1 MDYNP
6 SKKLKKSNSMETLYN
21 SEELLFEHLEF
32 NLEGS
37 NKLKN
42 KLNLERNNK
51 LNDEFI
57 DVINNLN
64 EVKIDY
70 SCKDILLDILKKINF
85 INKKIEYIDKFNSS
99 LEELNN
105 KINKYISE
113 KDYIIESL
121 KEENL
126 FLNNEIKD
134 LNNIKK
140 NSDIKINDYFY

>member
-6 SKKLKKSNSMETLYN
+6 SKKIKRSNSMETLYN

-32 NLEGS
+32 NLNGN

-42 KLNLERNNK
+42 EFNIQETDKLNN
-51 LNDEFI
+51 EFI
-57 DVINNLN
+57 NIINNLN

-70 SCKDILLDILKKINF
+70 SYKDILLDILKKTNF
-85 INKKIEYIDKFNSS
+85 INKKMEYIDKFNSNI
-99 LEELNN
+99 EELNN

-121 KEENL
+121 KEEIII
-126 FLNNEIKD
+126 LNNEIKD

-140 NSDIKINDYFY
+140 ISDKKINDYFY